1 MRKLLMACLVA
12 LPLAAI
18 PSQARAWFGHCS
30 SGDCD
35 GGGHHCLTGHCHCG
49 GHQWFHGHGGHGG
62 IGLGLGSGEHEKQSL
77 PQAGPWYLYW
87 PYAAHFQ
94 TPAPLPYPYYSPTQ
108 VLPPNFQG
116 GSQPAQPV
124 GYYPE
129 GSPPP
134 YWQGR

>member
-1 MRKLLMACLVA
+1 MNMRKLLVACLMA

-35 GGGHHCLTGHCHCG
+35 GCGHHGHLGGHA
-49 GHQWFHGHGGHGG
+49 WFGGHGWLG
-62 IGLGLGSGEHEKQSL
+62 GHGLGLGDGHDHNSL

-87 PYAAHFQ
+87 PYEAHFQ
-94 TPAPLPYPYYSPTQ
+94 TPAPLPYPYYAPTQ

-116 GSQPAQPV
+116 GMPATQPV
-124 GYYPE
+124 GYHPQ

-134 YWQGR
+134 YWQSH